1 MRSDNMSVDFNKIDN
16 VVVECVDMYDWPDFC
31 DAYIESCDIDGVPAT
46 EEQLDE
52 INENN
57 MFVHEKVW
65 EHIN

>member
-1 MRSDNMSVDFNKIDN
+1 MSVDFNKIDN